1 MDEYAPIASR
11 IIGGAA
17 DLARPDDRAAS
28 RVTPG
33 SPALAVMTDLT
44 LVDAA
49 CVDLHVPMDEAHR
62 IMMHLGV
69 RLLFVN
75 GADGHLAGLLTAT
88 DILGEKPMRVVQ
100 ERGIRHD
107 EISVDDLM
115 TPLAQLEALSLEDV
129 SHAQVGH
136 VVASLR
142 KAGRQHTLV
151 VEQSRQGRKLV
162 RGIFSTSQIARQ
174 LGMPIHTTHANPTF
188 AELVSQL
195 G

>member
-1 MDEYAPIASR
+1 MDQYTPIASR

-28 RVTPG
+28 RVSLG

-49 CVDLHVPMDEAHR
+49 CVDLHVPMEEAHG
-62 IMMHLGV
+62 IMMRLGV

-75 GADGHLAGLLTAT
+75 GADGHLAGLVTAT

-115 TPLAQLEALSLEDV
+115 TPLAQLEALWLEDV

-151 VEQSRQGRKLV
+151 VEQNRQGRKLV
-162 RGIFSTSQIARQ
+162 RGIFSTAQIARQ

-188 AELVSQL
+188 ADLVSQL

>member
-1 MDEYAPIASR
+1 MDQYAPISSR
-11 IIGGAA
+11 IIGGSA
-17 DLARPDDRAAS
+17 DLARPDDRAGP
-28 RVTPG
+28 RITPG

-49 CVDLHVPMDEAHR
+49 CVDLHVPMEEAHR
-62 IMMHLGV
+62 IMMRLGV

-75 GADGHLAGLLTAT
+75 GADGHLAGLVTAT

-100 ERGIRHD
+100 ERGIRHH
-107 EISVDDLM
+107 EITVDDLM
-115 TPLAQLEALSLEDV
+115 TPLAQLEALWFEDLR
-129 SHAQVGH
+129 HAQVGH

-151 VEQSRQGRKLV
+151 VEQSPHGRKLV

-174 LGMPIHTTHANPTF
+174 LGMPIHTTQVNPTF

>member
-1 MDEYAPIASR
+1 MDQYAPIGSR
-11 IIGGAA
+11 IIGGEA
-17 DLARPDDRAAS
+17 DLARPDDRAVS

-33 SPALAVMTDLT
+33 SPALTVMTDLT
-44 LVDAA
+44 VVDAA
-49 CVDLHVPMDEAHR
+49 CVDLHVPMEEAHK
-62 IMMHLGV
+62 IMMRLGV

-100 ERGIRHD
+100 ERGIHHD

-115 TPLAQLEALSLEDV
+115 TPLAQLEALWFEDV

-136 VVASLR
+136 VVASLQ
-142 KAGRQHTLV
+142 KARRQHTLV
-151 VEQSRQGRKLV
+151 IEQDPNGQKRV

-174 LGMPIHTTHANPTF
+174 LGMPIHATHADPTF

>member
-1 MDEYAPIASR
+1 MDQYAPISSR

-17 DLARPDDRAAS
+17 DLARPDDRADS
-28 RVTPG
+28 RVTPA

-49 CVDLHVPMDEAHR
+49 CVDLHVPMEEAHN
-62 IMMHLGV
+62 IMMRLGV
-69 RLLFVN
+69 RLLFVK

-100 ERGIRHD
+100 ERGIRHH
-107 EISVDDLM
+107 EITVDDLM
-115 TPLAQLEALSLEDV
+115 TPLAQLEALWFEDLR
-129 SHAQVGH
+129 HAQVGH

-151 VEQSRQGRKLV
+151 VEQSPNGRKLV

-174 LGMPIHTTHANPTF
+174 LGMPIHTTQVNPTF
-188 AELVSQL
+188 AELVNQL

>member
-1 MDEYAPIASR
+1 MDQYAPIGSR
-11 IIGGAA
+11 IIGGDA
-17 DLARPDDRAAS
+17 DLARPDDRVVS

-44 LVDAA
+44 MVDAA
-49 CVDLHVPMDEAHR
+49 CVDLHVPMEEAHS
-62 IMMHLGV
+62 IMMRLGV

-75 GADGHLAGLLTAT
+75 GADGHLAGLVTAT

-107 EISVDDLM
+107 EITVDDLM
-115 TPLAQLEALSLEDV
+115 TPLSQLEALGFEDV

-151 VEQSRQGRKLV
+151 VEQSPHGRKLV

-174 LGMPIHTTHANPTF
+174 LGMPIHVTRANPTF